1 MNMHV
6 VDWLVVIL
14 VVAFF
19 IFQAWRVSRGD
30 HSVSSFLAANRCANR
45 YLLTV
50 AEGIAGLGTISI
62 IATFQIGYKVG
73 FASNWWGYIGN
84 PVNLALMM
92 TGWVIYRFR
101 QTRSLTMAEFFEK
114 RYSHNFRIFAGTVCA
129 ISGVLNFGI
138 FPAVAANFF
147 INFCGLPKYFNVAGL
162 EVSTYCTLVVALVGI
177 ATYFVFFSGQ
187 IGIIVTDFFQSFFCN
202 IFSVTLLVFLLIKF
216 PFQQIF
222 EGLQIA
228 PPGKSMINPFDAG
241 QGDFNPWYFVIGVF
255 GLVFNRLS
263 WQGTQAFNSSA
274 KTPHEAKMAGVLS
287 TFRCQGFQYSF
298 ALIPLVAYMIMHH
311 PEYTEQAN
319 AVLAKLATIPNEQV
333 RDQMLVPATMNLY
346 LPIGLTG
353 AFVAMM
359 IASFIGT
366 TDSYMH
372 SWGSIIVQDVVI
384 PMSRKTISPRDHMR
398 KLRWSMLGVGLFIT
412 LFSCFFEQ
420 TQHIYYWFALTG
432 AIWLGGAGAVIIG
445 GLYTTWGNTRGAYG
459 ALITG
464 SLFATGG
471 VICEQVWKIYF
482 GKQFFLTGQE
492 IYFCS
497 MLCASLAYIT
507 FSFAGKREKFNLEQ
521 MLNRNEKQSVKVRR
535 SFKEMLGITD
545 EFTRGDKIIYGISI
559 GNGLFFFLLWCIF
572 TTVALLGMMNDSRWV
587 VYFKINSYV
596 GVGLSLLIAV
606 WLSWGGLCDYF
617 KLKMDLKNYKPDDS
631 DDGIVRHKDKDD
643 LVKVDQ

>member
-1 MNMHV
+1 MNMHI
-6 VDWLVVIL
+6 VDWLVVI
-14 VVAFF
+14 VVLMFF
-19 IFQAWRVSRGD
+19 IFQAWRFSRGN
-30 HSVSSFLAANRCANR
+30 HSVAGFLVANRCANR

-50 AEGIAGLGTISI
+50 AEGISGMGAISL
-62 IATFQIGYKVG
+62 IAAFQMTYKVG
-73 FASNWWGYIGN
+73 YASNWWAMLGS
-84 PVNLALMM
+84 PVNILMMM
-92 TGWVIYRFR
+92 TGWIIYRFR

-129 ISGVLNFGI
+129 VSGVLNFGI

-147 INFCGLPKYFNVAGL
+147 IYYCGLTKYFSIAGYNI
-162 EVSTYCTLVVALVGI
+162 STFCVLVVFLVAI
-177 ATYFVFFSGQ
+177 STYFVFYSGQ
-187 IGIIVTDFFQSFFCN
+187 ICVIITDFFQSFFCN
-202 IFSVTLLVFLLIKF
+202 IVSVTLLILILVKF
-216 PFQQIF
+216 PFSQIF

-241 QGDFNPWYFVIGVF
+241 QGDFSPWYFVIGVF

-274 KTPHEAKMAGVLS
+274 KTPHEAKMAGVVS
-287 TFRCQGFQYSF
+287 TFRSQGFQYSF
-298 ALIPLVAYMIMHH
+298 FLIPLVAYMIMHH
-311 PEYTEQAN
+311 PEYAEQAN

-346 LPIGLTG
+346 MPVGLAG

-384 PMSRKTISPRDHMR
+384 PMSRKTISPLDHMR

-471 VICEQVWKIYF
+471 IICEQVWKIYF

-492 IYFCS
+492 IYFYS
-497 MLCASLAYIT
+497 MILASLAYIV
-507 FSFAGKREKFNLEQ
+507 FSLIGKSEKFNLEK
-521 MLNRNEKQSVKVRR
+521 MLNCDDMPINNKKK
-535 SFKEMLGITD
+535 SFKEMLGITN

-559 GNGLFFFLLWCIF
+559 GNGLFFFFVWCVF

-587 VYFKINSYV
+587 VYFKVNAYI
-596 GVGLSLLIAV
+596 GVAMSLSIAV
-606 WLSWGGLCDYF
+606 WLSWGGLRDY
-617 KLKMDLKNYKPDDS
+617 LTLRIDLKNYKTDDS
-631 DDGIVRHKDKDD
+631 DDGIVRDKDKDD
-643 LVKVDQ
+643 LVKVNE